1 VQWLWFSVALFFSYG
16 DSFGS
21 FLENRKIR
29 FVPHVI
35 VYYLRYH
42 TWVSFSMYAMLF
54 VVSVL
59 SLKRG
64 TRCNRLYCPP
74 LLLVRVLTAAM
85 RLQCAQATTSIRWV
99 RWQLIGEI
107 PRASCSHV
115 SIVCAGQ
122 YTWTIVT
129 LGMIV
134 FQMKY
139 ILTNI
144 FTGAWLQLTPCE
156 TRGAGADCVGKH
168 LGTARQASSG
178 SCSPC
183 RS

>member
-107 PRASCSHV
+107 PSASCSHTFIDCLRRAIHV
-115 SIVCAGQ
+115 DHRHAGHDRVPDEVHPHQ
-122 YTWTIVT
+122 H
-129 LGMIV
+129 LH
-134 FQMKY
+134 
-139 ILTNI
+139 
-144 FTGAWLQLTPCE
+144 
-156 TRGAGADCVGKH
+156 RCVAPTH
-168 LGTARQASSG
+168 
-178 SCSPC
+178 PV
-183 RS
+183 